1 MPHEDGFTT
10 RQVHVGADAATAR
23 PRALPIHLTAGFL
36 FDGFDDAAAHFGAG
50 DGFGYTRTGNPTVEA
65 VEHKLASLEGGSE
78 ALLLASGQAAVSVA
92 LLGLLAAGDHIVCS
106 THIYEGTRGLILD
119 NLARLGIS
127 ADFVDDIADPG
138 AWRAAL
144 RPETRVLFAES
155 ISNARND
162 VLDIAAVAA
171 VGDER
176 GIPLVVDNTLATPY
190 LLRPLEHGA
199 AVVVH
204 SASKFLAGQGAVL
217 GGVVVDSGRFDA
229 ARSGALFPHL
239 VEAPRAGV
247 PSVFERHGG
256 RARIAYLR
264 ETVAP
269 RLGPT
274 PSPLNAF
281 LIGQGLETLSLR
293 VDRQSANAL
302 EVARWLE
309 ARPEVASV
317 DHVGLASHHHHELGR
332 RYLARGQGSVFTVTL
347 HGGIPAARAFVESV
361 RVFTHMTHIGDVRSL
376 VLHPETTSHV
386 HRTPD
391 ERARL
396 GVGPGT
402 LRLSIGIE
410 DLDDLLGDLGH
421 ALAAAADASS
431 EPGTSR
437 SSAEPDASR
446 SLSEPQ
452 ASRSL
457 NEPQARRNAETPTSS
472 PAPEAV
478 PA

>member
-1 MPHEDGFTT
+1 MTHADGFTT
-10 RQVHVGADAATAR
+10 RQVHVGVDAATAR
-23 PRALPIHLTAGFL
+23 PRALPIHLTAGFV

-65 VEHKLASLEGGSE
+65 VERKIASLEGGAE

-92 LLGLLAAGDHIVCS
+92 LLGLLGAGDHVVCS
-106 THIYEGTRGLILD
+106 NHVYEGTRGLLLD
-119 NLARLGIS
+119 NLGRLGI
-127 ADFVDDIADPG
+127 AVDFVDDIADPD
-138 AWRAAL
+138 AWRALL

-155 ISNARND
+155 LSNARND
-162 VLDIAAVAA
+162 VLDIAAIAA
-171 VGDER
+171 VGDEH

-190 LLRPLEHGA
+190 LLRPIEHGA

-217 GGVVVDSGRFDA
+217 GGVVVDDGRFDPDA
-229 ARSGALFPHL
+229 GGGRAGALFPQL
-239 VEAPRAGV
+239 TEPARTGA
-247 PSVFERHGG
+247 PSVFARHGG
-256 RARIAYLR
+256 RARIAHLR

-293 VDRQSANAL
+293 VQRQSANAL
-302 EVARWLE
+302 EIARWLE
-309 ARPEVASV
+309 SRPEVAAV
-317 DHVGLASHHHHELGR
+317 DHVGLPSHPHHRLGE
-332 RYLARGQGSVFTVTL
+332 RYLSGGRGSVFTVTL
-347 HGGIPAARAFVESV
+347 RGGRDAARAFVESV

-386 HRTPD
+386 HRSPE

-396 GVGPGT
+396 GVTPGT

-410 DLDDLLGDLGH
+410 DLADLFADLDR
-421 ALAAAADASS
+421 ALVA
-431 EPGTSR
+431 G
-437 SSAEPDASR
+437 
-446 SLSEPQ
+446 
-452 ASRSL
+452 
-457 NEPQARRNAETPTSS
+457 ARR
-472 PAPEAV
+472 PARRPRTRDAAPAVEAV